1 METILQGRSILRL
14 DGLDVI
20 KILNKIL
27 TFPSNVEWLI
37 DPSF

>member
-20 KILNKIL
+20 KTLDKLL
-27 TFPSNVEWLI
+27 TFPSDVE
-37 DPSF
+37 

>member
-1 METILQGRSILRL
+1 
-14 DGLDVI
+14 LDVI
-20 KILNKIL
+20 KILDKIL